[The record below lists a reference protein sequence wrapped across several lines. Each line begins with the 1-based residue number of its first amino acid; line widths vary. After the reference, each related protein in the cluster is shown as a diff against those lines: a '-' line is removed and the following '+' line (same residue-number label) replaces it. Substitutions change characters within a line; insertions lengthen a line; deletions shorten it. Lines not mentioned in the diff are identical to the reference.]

1 MRYKQPMELLSP
13 EKITKYVNEIEAK
26 KKEEAERKKK

>member
-13 EKITKYVNEIEAK
+13 EKITQYVNEIETNKKGEAEK
-26 KKEEAERKKK
+26 KKK